1 MNKIEL
7 IAKEI
12 KKRREELNLKQ
23 EDIADK
29 LKKEGVNISM
39 SALSRIESLERQ
51 KIDISVMIALS
62 NVV

>member
-23 EDIADK
+23 EDVADK
-29 LKKEGVNISM
+29 LKKEGVDTSM
-39 SALSRIESLERQ
+39 PALSRIESLERQ

>member
-23 EDIADK
+23 EDVADK
-29 LKKEGVNISM
+29 LKKEGVDTSM